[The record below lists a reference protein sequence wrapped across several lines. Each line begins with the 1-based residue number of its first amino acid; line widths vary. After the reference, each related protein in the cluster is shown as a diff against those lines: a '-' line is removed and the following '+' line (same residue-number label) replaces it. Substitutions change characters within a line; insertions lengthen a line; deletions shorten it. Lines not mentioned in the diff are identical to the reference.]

1 MKFLKSVSRL
11 LTIPVLGRERRK
23 RARLEVEEALNA
35 LFRTEKY
42 IYTRR
47 LSRRRR
53 LIVVA
58 AAKFSCH
65 FSGNQL
71 LSADDA

>member
-23 RARLEVEEALNA
+23 RARLEVEKALNA
-35 LFRTEKY
+35 LFRTEN
-42 IYTRR
+42 IFIPAV

-53 LIVVA
+53 LICRCRGKIFMSFLWEPIA
-58 AAKFSCH
+58 FR
-65 FSGNQL
+65 G
-71 LSADDA
+71 